1 MIRLLMNSWLPS
13 PKVAWWMQVLLSP
26 GFLWDAWRRESG
38 VGRPLSGSD
47 FVELLLSEVMLLAG
61 LALARYKQQV
71 CLFHQIDASIRLE
84 TSLQQISCVGDAA
97 KRLLT
102 VTCDACVSLSKE
114 LQILKPSASFLHLL
128 GAEDVEG
135 RSFLDFV
142 DNPARISN
150 FIKGNPEEDTP
161 SNCHVSRLTVN
172 GVAMV
177 VTEIWW
183 HMATAE

>member
-1 MIRLLMNSWLPS
+1 MYLGTEQPR
-13 PKVAWWMQVLLSP
+13 
-26 GFLWDAWRRESG
+26 
-38 VGRPLSGSD
+38 
-47 FVELLLSEVMLLAG
+47 
-61 LALARYKQQV
+61 
-71 CLFHQIDASIRLE
+71 
-84 TSLQQISCVGDAA
+84 
-97 KRLLT
+97 
-102 VTCDACVSLSKE
+102 
-114 LQILKPSASFLHLL
+114 L